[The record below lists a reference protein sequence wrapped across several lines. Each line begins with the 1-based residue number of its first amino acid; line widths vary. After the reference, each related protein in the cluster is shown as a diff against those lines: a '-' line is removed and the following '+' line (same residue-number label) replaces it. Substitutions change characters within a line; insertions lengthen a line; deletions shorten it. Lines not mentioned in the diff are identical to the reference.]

1 MIDIQAHWKRL
12 SELLFKKQFTST
24 ASMGMCITETEI
36 QCAVY
41 DFNNPS
47 GLKCM
52 KLGSIAYQSTKPLSQ
67 SFIELQNR
75 FGLSNIKCAWTLS
88 PKDYQVL
95 LIDKPKVLP
104 KEYRAVALW
113 QVKDMLEFPIDDCI
127 VDVFMPSDSIAAHKN
142 KLYVVVS
149 KRSYMMSVVEILNS
163 INISVES
170 IIIREFAERN
180 IVANLGIGDET
191 IAVLSHCNDTHVLTI
206 FRNQEILF
214 SRHIAKNFEFELMR
228 SFEYFNV
235 TLNQA
240 HATKLLT
247 YNITTEART
256 NLKTT
261 LEQSNFSIL
270 VEDIE
275 SMNQKLGI
283 EQREELMKNFYS
295 VGAALQFTIEVV

>member
-24 ASMGMCITETEI
+24 ASMGLSITETEI

-47 GLKCM
+47 GLKCI
-52 KLGSIAYQSTKPLSQ
+52 KLGSIAHQSTKPLSE
-67 SFIELQNR
+67 SFIELQSR
-75 FGLSNIKCAWTLS
+75 FGLNNIKCAWTLS
-88 PKDYQVL
+88 PKDYQIL

-113 QVKDMLEFPIDDCI
+113 QVKDMLEFPIDDCV

-142 KLYVVVS
+142 KMYVVVS
-149 KRSYMMSVVEILNS
+149 KRSYLISVVEILNS

-170 IIIREFAERN
+170 IIIGEFAERN
-180 IVANLGIGDET
+180 IVANLSAEDET
-191 IAVLSHCNDTHVLTI
+191 IAVLSHYNDIYVLTV
-206 FRNQEILF
+206 FRNKAILF
-214 SRHIAKNFEFELMR
+214 SRRILKNFEFELMR

-235 TLNQA
+235 TLNQSP
-240 HATKLLT
+240 ATKLLT
-247 YNITTEART
+247 HNITPEERT

-270 VEDIE
+270 VEGIE
-275 SMNQKLGI
+275 EMHKKLGI
-283 EQREELMKNFYS
+283 EQREEMVKNFYS
-295 VGAALQFTIEVV
+295 IGAALQFTIEV